1 MRGSESGT
9 AEEVLTEKLLEEL
22 LAAGDLREFVGT
34 GASCCPGASIGSD
47 GPSLSDYLNRLL
59 EEKGLKRSDVVRRA
73 GLNSTFGYQIFTG
86 ARKASRNKLLQL
98 AFAMG
103 LTLREA
109 NRLLRYG
116 EAGALYCK
124 NRRDA
129 IIIFAL
135 DKGYSLQEVEEA
147 LFSLGEE
154 TIC

>member
-1 MRGSESGT
+1 M
-9 AEEVLTEKLLEEL
+9 EEVLTEKLLEEL
-22 LAAGDLREFVGT
+22 LAADDLREFVGPN
-34 GASCCPGASIGSD
+34 GSSCLGVSAGS
-47 GPSLSDYLNRLL
+47 GEPSLSDYLNRLL

-86 ARKASRNKLLQL
+86 SRKASRDKLLQL

-103 LTLREA
+103 RTLREA

-129 IIIFAL
+129 IIVFAL
-135 DKGYSLQEVEEA
+135 DRGYSLQEVEEA
-147 LFSLGEE
+147 LFSLGED